1 MRQKGGQSLE
11 QFVVELTEQAQKCKL
26 GDLQNSL
33 IKCMITCGVN
43 SNEMREKLLQDDS
56 LTLEQAI
63 HQCKVMEKKAA
74 KIQSKKMEA
83 TGEATGTVDLIK
95 SQKKLG
101 QIQVGG
107 GKSVYKAK
115 EKVFVKCTK
124 CGKNHN
130 LNNCPAY
137 GKFCTKCNKKN
148 YFAIVCKSNYKKKVN
163 EIQDKDEKKV
173 DTLTSQNNEEYLFIG
188 AIENNSEKHVW
199 LTELEINEKRMKFKV
214 DTGAMC
220 NVMSVEH
227 LKSLRLGNIRVK
239 PTDTMLKSY
248 TGDKLQV
255 RGVCTISA
263 KKNNRVFKIDFYIVK
278 TNTPAILGLSSCLEL
293 NIIKKL
299 ESIND
304 SNTYE
309 DLVKEYKKIFSGI
322 GCFSKPYHIKLKE
335 NAQPVIHPT
344 RRVALSLLPK
354 LKECLDELVKL
365 KIIEK
370 VEEATDWVNPLVI
383 TRKPNGSLRICLDP
397 KDLNNN
403 IKRKQCLIKTL
414 DEITAKLNG
423 VKVFS
428 SLDATSGFYQIRL
441 DEESS
446 YLCTFS
452 TPFAPEVFQE
462 KFRQTFENC
471 EGCEQYIDDVIV
483 WGKNKAEHD
492 ERLRKVL
499 ETAKRNKVKFNL
511 SKCQFGKSN
520 VKYMG
525 HIISAEGVA
534 LDESKVT
541 AIKELQTPKCKEDV
555 QRVLGMLT
563 YESNENQ
570 DWKLFDYEMLK
581 PARMKQ
587 ESNENQDWKL
597 FDYEMLKLARMK
609 QESNRESSRE
619 SRLAT
624 NRERNVRFR
633 GTLHADLN
641 LVAFNYDADYDY
653 SLHRSGKVKLP
664 ELHLPPDPLSTLVSG
679 DTNELKHFLAN
690 IQIICDNYM
699 PTFKVQGQI
708 YHRAGSLLPMPD
720 ADYKFLQI
728 YFMGTSDEQVH
739 QRCRFNSCTNPEI
752 VVALQNL
759 FDHHNELVRMFRTA
773 LERMPAD
780 DYVVVI
786 RADKTPPG
794 QHERQYNAP
803 TINEVAIVIVGEE
816 FNSRDIV
823 LHRRDGLFEVV
834 TKNNIHGPC
843 GAINNN
849 SPCMKDEKCTKRYPR
864 DLHSE
869 TITGN
874 DGYPQYRRRSTKD
887 GGKLI
892 TI

>member
-1 MRQKGGQSLE
+1 MGDASARGISPMRMSGNVAENWQMRRSRFENYLKASEVSKKPQETQCAQLLHYIGKEGFKIYKTVTLSENERDRLPILLDKFEAHFLPKENLSYERYVFFTMRQKGGQSLE

-56 LTLEQAI
+56 LMLEQAI
-63 HQCKVMEKKAA
+63 HQCKVMEKA

-101 QIQVGG
+101 QIQAGG

-115 EKVFVKCTK
+115 EK
-124 CGKNHN
+124 
-130 LNNCPAY
+130 
-137 GKFCTKCNKKN
+137 
-148 YFAIVCKSNYKKKVN
+148 
-163 EIQDKDEKKV
+163 DKDEKKV
-173 DTLTSQNNEEYLFIG
+173 DTLTSQDNEEYLFIG

-199 LTELEINEKRMKFKV
+199 LTELEINEKRIKFKV

-248 TGDKLQV
+248 T
-255 RGVCTISA
+255 
-263 KKNNRVFKIDFYIVK
+263 
-278 TNTPAILGLSSCLEL
+278 AILGLSSCLEL

-309 DLVKEYKKIFSGI
+309 DLVKEYKEIFSGI

-344 RRVALSLLPK
+344 CRVALSLLPK

-403 IKRKQCLIKTL
+403 IKREQLIKTL

-423 VKVFS
+423 AKVFS
-428 SLDATSGFYQIRL
+428 TSLRMPYGLIS
-441 DEESS
+441 
-446 YLCTFS
+446 
-452 TPFAPEVFQE
+452 APEVFQE

-471 EGCEQYIDDVIV
+471 ESCEQYIDDVIV

-555 QRVLGMLT
+555 QHVLEMLT
-563 YESNENQ
+563 YVMNSESE
-570 DWKLFDYEMLK
+570 
-581 PARMKQ
+581 
-587 ESNENQDWKL
+587 
-597 FDYEMLKLARMK
+597 
-609 QESNRESSRE
+609 
-619 SRLAT
+619 AT
-624 NRERNVRFR
+624 LMEYLVRCNNMYF
-633 GTLHADLN
+633 G
-641 LVAFNYDADYDY
+641 
-653 SLHRSGKVKLP
+653 
-664 ELHLPPDPLSTLVSG
+664 LSAKETLV
-679 DTNELKHFLAN
+679 
-690 IQIICDNYM
+690 
-699 PTFKVQGQI
+699 V
-708 YHRAGSLLPMPD
+708 
-720 ADYKFLQI
+720 
-728 YFMGTSDEQVH
+728 
-739 QRCRFNSCTNPEI
+739 
-752 VVALQNL
+752 
-759 FDHHNELVRMFRTA
+759 
-773 LERMPAD
+773 
-780 DYVVVI
+780 
-786 RADKTPPG
+786 
-794 QHERQYNAP
+794 
-803 TINEVAIVIVGEE
+803 
-816 FNSRDIV
+816 
-823 LHRRDGLFEVV
+823 
-834 TKNNIHGPC
+834 
-843 GAINNN
+843 
-849 SPCMKDEKCTKRYPR
+849 
-864 DLHSE
+864 
-869 TITGN
+869 
-874 DGYPQYRRRSTKD
+874 
-887 GGKLI
+887 
-892 TI
+892 